1 MLLHQHFVK
10 IAKRYGN
17 KIAFIDRTSEKR
29 VTYNKALI
37 ASLIL
42 ADKLRK
48 YNEDFIGIMIPTSAG
63 CALSVLGTLMSGNTP
78 VMINYSIG
86 AANNARYAQKK
97 CGFKT
102 IITSKALLEKINC
115 PVVEGMV
122 FLEDIMES
130 ISTTEKLKAA
140 FIAKMPLPLILKI
153 IHGGNEDDNVVILFT
168 SGSEKD
174 PKAVQLTH
182 RNIATNIGSFSRVMK
197 MYDTDV
203 MLANLPYFHVFGLTV
218 NLWTPLYFGMTI
230 VAFANPLDYKMIC
243 TIMREENPTVMV
255 GTPSFLWG
263 YLRKSDPGDF
273 STIRLIVSGADKC
286 PDVLR
291 KEFLD
296 KHGITLYEGYGA
308 TETSPVI
315 SVNTPEHNRP
325 GSVGKVLPDVKVH
338 IENYETGEQCKPEE
352 VGRILVKGDL
362 VMKGY
367 LDDFEETSMRIR
379 HGWYD
384 TGDMGYL
391 DKDGFLWHSGRLK
404 RFIKI
409 GGEMVSMVKVEDVL
423 QKLLP
428 SNVSCSVVE
437 VPDALKGA
445 KIVAA
450 VTQKVDEKKIL
461 KQMAEHL
468 PNIALPKQFVV
479 IEELPKMGSGKI
491 DFRSVTEI
499 VNTILREKPPKPSQ
513 SAQQTQ
519 PSQPAAHPAQPVK
532 KK

>member
-17 KIAFIDRTSEKR
+17 KPAFIDRTSDKR
-29 VTYNKALI
+29 VTYTKALI

-42 ADKLRK
+42 SEKFKK
-48 YNEDFIGIMIPTSAG
+48 YPEGFLGIMIPTSAG
-63 CALSVLGTLMSGNTP
+63 SALSILGTLMSGKTP
-78 VMINYSIG
+78 VMINYSTG
-86 AANNARYAQKK
+86 AASNAIYYQKK
-97 CGFKT
+97 CTFKT

-115 PVVEGMV
+115 PVVDGMV
-122 FLEDIMES
+122 FIEDIMEG
-130 ISTTEKLKAA
+130 ISAGEKLKAA
-140 FIAKMPLPLILKI
+140 LKAKLPAPLILRMV
-153 IHGGNEDDNVVILFT
+153 HGGQEDDNVVILFT

-182 RNIATNIGSFSRVMK
+182 RNIASNIESFSKAVNI
-197 MYDTDV
+197 YDHDI

-230 VAFANPLDYKMIC
+230 VAYANPLDYKMIC
-243 TIMREENPTVMV
+243 TIVREENTTVVV

-263 YLRKSDPGDF
+263 YLRKSERDDF
-273 STIRLIVSGADKC
+273 TSVRLLVIGADKC
-286 PDVLR
+286 PETLR
-291 KEFLD
+291 KEFSD
-296 KHGITLYEGYGA
+296 RHGITLYEGYGA

-315 SVNTPEHNRP
+315 STNTPEHNKP
-325 GSVGKVLPDVKVH
+325 GSVGKVLPDVMVH
-338 IENYETGEQCKPEE
+338 IENYETGKECGIGE

-391 DKDGFLWHSGRLK
+391 DADGFLWHSGRLK
-404 RFIKI
+404 RFVKI
-409 GGEMVSMVKVEDVL
+409 GGEMVSLVKVEDVL
-423 QKLLP
+423 QKCLP
-428 SNVSCSVVE
+428 GNVNCSVVE
-437 VPDALKGA
+437 VPDVLKGVR
-445 KIVAA
+445 IVAA

-461 KQMAEHL
+461 KQMSEQL

-479 IEELPKMGSGKI
+479 IEDLPKMGSGKV
-491 DFRSVTEI
+491 DFRTVTDM
-499 VNTILREKPPKPSQ
+499 VHTIIRTKVS
-513 SAQQTQ
+513 
-519 PSQPAAHPAQPVK
+519 
-532 KK
+532 

>member
-10 IAKRYGN
+10 IARRYGN
-17 KIAFIDRTSEKR
+17 KLAFIDRTSDKR
-29 VTYNKALI
+29 VTYTKALI

-42 ADKLRK
+42 SEKFKK
-48 YNEDFIGIMIPTSAG
+48 YPEGFLGIMIPTSAG
-63 CALSVLGTLMSGNTP
+63 SALTILGTLMSGKTP
-78 VMINYSIG
+78 VMINYSTG
-86 AANNARYAQKK
+86 AASNAIYAQKK
-97 CGFKT
+97 CTFKT

-122 FLEDIMES
+122 FIEDIMEG
-130 ISTTEKLKAA
+130 ISAGEKLKAA
-140 FIAKMPLPLILKI
+140 LKAKLPAPLILRMV
-153 IHGGNEDDNVVILFT
+153 HGGQEDDNVVILFT

-182 RNIATNIGSFSRVMK
+182 RNIASNIESFSKAVQI
-197 MYDTDV
+197 YDHDV

-230 VAFANPLDYKMIC
+230 VAYANPLDYKMVCSIV
-243 TIMREENPTVMV
+243 REEKPTIIV

-263 YLRKSDPGDF
+263 YLRKSERDDF
-273 STIRLIVSGADKC
+273 TSVRLIVSGADKC
-286 PDVLR
+286 PETLR
-291 KEFLD
+291 KEFSD
-296 KHGITLYEGYGA
+296 RHGITLYEGYGA

-315 SVNTPEHNRP
+315 STNTPEHNKP
-325 GSVGKVLPDVKVH
+325 GSVGKVLPDVMVR
-338 IENYETGEQCKPEE
+338 IENYETGKECGIGE

-391 DKDGFLWHSGRLK
+391 DADGFLWHSGRLK
-404 RFIKI
+404 RFVKI
-409 GGEMVSMVKVEDVL
+409 GGEMVSLVKVEDVL
-423 QKLLP
+423 QKCLP
-428 SNVSCSVVE
+428 ENINCSVVE
-437 VPDALKGA
+437 VPDALKGVR
-445 KIVAA
+445 IVAA

-461 KQMAEHL
+461 KQMSEQL

-491 DFRSVTEI
+491 DFRTVADMVHTMIRTKVS
-499 VNTILREKPPKPSQ
+499 
-513 SAQQTQ
+513 
-519 PSQPAAHPAQPVK
+519 
-532 KK
+532 

>member
-1 MLLHQHFVK
+1 MLLHQHFIK
-10 IAKRYGN
+10 IAKRCGD
-17 KIAFIDRTSEKR
+17 KFAFIDRTSDKR
-29 VTYNKALI
+29 ITYSKALI

-42 ADKLRK
+42 SDKIKK
-48 YNEDFIGIMIPTSAG
+48 YHEGFIGIMIPTSAG
-63 CALSVLGTLMSGNTP
+63 CALSILGTLMSGKIP
-78 VMINYSIG
+78 VMINYSTG
-86 AANNARYAQKK
+86 AATNALYAQNK
-97 CGFKT
+97 CSFKT

-115 PVVEGMV
+115 PVIDGMV
-122 FLEDIMES
+122 FIEDIMES
-130 ISTTEKLKAA
+130 VTAGDKLKAA
-140 FIAKMPLPLILKI
+140 FISKLPVAVIQRLVYS
-153 IHGGNEDDNVVILFT
+153 GNEDDNIVILFT

-182 RNIATNIGSFSRVMK
+182 KNISSNIRDFSQVMK
-197 MYDTDV
+197 MFENDI

-230 VAFANPLDYKMIC
+230 VSYANPLDYKMIC
-243 TIMREENPTVMV
+243 TILREERPTVMV

-263 YLRKSDPGDF
+263 YLRKSESGDF
-273 STIRLIVSGADKC
+273 SSIRLIVSGADKC

-291 KEFLD
+291 KEFKE
-296 KHGITLYEGYGA
+296 KHGITLYEGYGT

-315 SVNTPEHNRP
+315 SVNTPEYNKP
-325 GSVGKVLPDVKVH
+325 GSVGRVLPNVKVR
-338 IENYETGEQCKPEE
+338 IENYETGNECKPGE

-384 TGDMGYL
+384 TGDMGYI

-404 RFIKI
+404 RFVKI
-409 GGEMVSMVKVEDVL
+409 GGEMVSLVKVEDVL

-428 SNVSCSVVE
+428 EDIACCVVE
-437 VPDALKGA
+437 VPDALKGV

-450 VTQKVDEKKIL
+450 VTKKIDERKIL
-461 KQMAEHL
+461 KQMSAHL

-491 DFRSVTEI
+491 DFRTVANMLHE
-499 VNTILREKPPKPSQ
+499 ILREKG
-513 SAQQTQ
+513 
-519 PSQPAAHPAQPVK
+519 
-532 KK
+532 